1 MRLNFVVLLFTLFTC
16 LLYSCN
22 NDELEIEKE
31 YTFSNRFSEIMI
43 LKKVICLQK
52 NTEKLLEH

>member
-22 NDELEIEKE
+22 NDELEIEK
-31 YTFSNRFSEIMI
+31 SI
-43 LKKVICLQK
+43 LF
-52 NTEKLLEH
+52 